1 MKKALGILESLL
13 IAQLLF
19 VSVLIGIKFIYGI
32 RHETIEVKYLWNIS
46 SSELR
51 VTEGSVAG
59 EINSNEDGIS
69 LNVKLKNEEE
79 FYEFTYD
86 ITNNGNLDAII
97 TDIEQEIT
105 STNNVLIA
113 KITYLDDTEIKRG
126 DIIKSNETKT
136 IKVRIEYPKQEAK
149 IYDELSLNFS
159 HKISFSPSY

>member
-19 VSVLIGIKFIYGI
+19 VSILIGVKFIYGI
-32 RHETIEVKYLWNIS
+32 RHETIEVKYLWNIE
-46 SSELR
+46 SSEIK

-59 EINSNEDGIS
+59 EITNTADGIS

-86 ITNNGNLDAII
+86 ISNNGNLDAII
-97 TDIEQEIT
+97 TNIDQEIT
-105 STNNVLIA
+105 STNDILKA
-113 KITYLDDTEIKRG
+113 KISYLDGTEIKEG
-126 DIIKSNETKT
+126 DILKSKETKT
-136 IKVRIEYPKQEAK
+136 IKVRIEYPKQESK
-149 IYDELSLNFS
+149 IYEELTLNFS